1 MSMSSL
7 HLFYEHLKSTWE
19 RVDAADSMRYAND
32 LWVPG
37 ALISFLGSNIK
48 INAPGASRCIDFGVC
63 EPGALISILVL
74 DFGINARPLYQ
85 WKSMHLE
92 PRGAF
97 ILVLVWHFEINAPRT
112 PDIAKSM
119 HLEAPGTSIS
129 RPVHPRYIDSRR
141 LTSPGASILAVSHP
155 RAHRYSPSHIPRCID
170 SCFPAF
176 FLKSA
181 PTLTCE
187 RHQET
192 CLQICIFLKEYGA
205 EFQTHVEL
213 VAP

>member
-19 RVDAADSMRYAND
+19 RVDAAADSMRYAND

-48 INAPGASRCIDFGVC
+48 INAPGASRCIGFGVC
-63 EPGALISILVL
+63 EPGALISILVF

-92 PRGAF
+92 PPGAF

-119 HLEAPGTSIS
+119 HLEPPGTSIS
-129 RPVHPRYIDSRR
+129 RPVHPQ
-141 LTSPGASILAVSHP
+141 V
-155 RAHRYSPSHIPRCID
+155 HRFSPSHIPRCID
-170 SCFPAF
+170 SRRLTPPGASIFALPHPQVHR
-176 FLKSA
+176 FLLSRI
-181 PTLTCE
+181 L
-187 RHQET
+187 
-192 CLQICIFLKEYGA
+192 LK
-205 EFQTHVEL
+205 VCSNIDM
-213 VAP
+213 

>member
-32 LWVPG
+32 SWVPG

-63 EPGALISILVL
+63 EPGALISILVF

-92 PRGAF
+92 PPGAF

-119 HLEAPGTSIS
+119 HLEPPGTSIY
-129 RPVHPRYIDSRR
+129 RPVHPQ
-141 LTSPGASILAVSHP
+141 V
-155 RAHRYSPSHIPRCID
+155 HRFSPSHIPRCIA
-170 SCFPAF
+170 SRRLTPPGASIFALPHPQVHR
-176 FLKSA
+176 FLLSRI
-181 PTLTCE
+181 L
-187 RHQET
+187 
-192 CLQICIFLKEYGA
+192 LK
-205 EFQTHVEL
+205 VCSNIDM
-213 VAP
+213 